1 MSLAILL
8 TVAFGTIYIGYGM
21 FIGDYKKELRTILS
35 QGTVLVIITIWA
47 IYILTFLGGYSK
59 LDLFFY
65 PIFIVIALFT
75 IYKIYLLSIKKP
87 LEVVAKQTSYWGV
100 NAKDIYKKYD
110 WKLDFRKDRIE
121 IRTNRLKKEIYR
133 TYSNDEKYITGNI
146 FLAMNDLKFTKV
158 DDLSEIKSELYL
170 ALIKKFK
177 EIILELELKNDLD
190 TLLKENDNCVEF
202 FLINCWEIYTER
214 VNLGIATLDI
224 LAKNFTEYE
233 LLGALDNATLNSVKR
248 HGAAMY
254 FKYAEFKNLLPKDII
269 EKRKE
274 EDKYQIINLLM
285 YSEYFYSEFKE
296 QENLK
301 YYKDVLGEK
310 E

>member
-1 MSLAILL
+1 MSYAIFL
-8 TVAFGTIYIGYGM
+8 TVAFLTVYIGYGM

-35 QGTVLVIITIWA
+35 QGTILAIFTIWA
-47 IYILTFLGGYSK
+47 VYVLTFLGDYSK
-59 LDLFFY
+59 MEIFFY
-65 PIFIVIALFT
+65 LIFIAIALIT
-75 IYKIYLLSIKKP
+75 IYKIYLLSKKKP
-87 LEVVAKQTSYWGV
+87 VDIVAKQTSYWGV

-110 WKLDFRKDRIE
+110 WKLDFKKDRIE
-121 IRTNRLKKEIYR
+121 TRTNRLQKQIYR
-133 TYSNDEKYITGNI
+133 VYSNEEKYITGNI

-158 DDLSEIKSELYL
+158 NDLSEIQSELYTTI
-170 ALIKKFK
+170 IKKFK
-177 EIILELELKNDLD
+177 EIIEELELKNDLD
-190 TLLKENDNCVEF
+190 TLLKENGNCVEF
-202 FLINCWEIYTER
+202 FLINCWEIYTQR

-254 FKYAEFKNLLPKDII
+254 FKYAEFKGLLPKDILEERQEE
-269 EKRKE
+269 EKNKIKE
-274 EDKYQIINLLM
+274 ILLNSDFIF
-285 YSEYFYSEFKE
+285 SEEQE

-301 YYKDVLGEK
+301 YYKNVLGEN

>member
-1 MSLAILL
+1 MSYAIFL
-8 TVAFGTIYIGYGM
+8 TVAFLTVYIGYGM

-35 QGTVLVIITIWA
+35 QGTILAIFTIWA
-47 IYILTFLGGYSK
+47 VYVLTFLGDYSK
-59 LDLFFY
+59 MEIFFY
-65 PIFIVIALFT
+65 LIFIAIALIT
-75 IYKIYLLSIKKP
+75 IYKIYLLSKKKP
-87 LEVVAKQTSYWGV
+87 VDIVAKQTSYWGV

-110 WKLDFRKDRIE
+110 WKLDFKKDRIE
-121 IRTNRLKKEIYR
+121 TRTNRLQKQIYR
-133 TYSNDEKYITGNI
+133 VYSNEEKYITGNI

-158 DDLSEIKSELYL
+158 NDLSEIQSELYTTI
-170 ALIKKFK
+170 IKKFK
-177 EIILELELKNDLD
+177 EIIEELELKNDLD
-190 TLLKENDNCVEF
+190 TLLKENGNCVEF
-202 FLINCWEIYTER
+202 FLINCWEIYTQR

-254 FKYAEFKNLLPKDII
+254 FKYAEFKGLLPKDILEERQEE
-269 EKRKE
+269 EKNKIKE
-274 EDKYQIINLLM
+274 ILLNSDFIFSEDQ
-285 YSEYFYSEFKE
+285 E

-301 YYKDVLGEK
+301 YYKNVLGEN

>member
-1 MSLAILL
+1 MSYAIFL
-8 TVAFGTIYIGYGM
+8 TVAFLTVYIGYGM

-35 QGTVLVIITIWA
+35 QGTILAIFTIWA
-47 IYILTFLGGYSK
+47 VYVLTFLGDYSK
-59 LDLFFY
+59 MEIFFY
-65 PIFIVIALFT
+65 LIFIAIALIT
-75 IYKIYLLSIKKP
+75 IYKIYLLSKKKP
-87 LEVVAKQTSYWGV
+87 VDIVAKQTSYWGV

-110 WKLDFRKDRIE
+110 WKLDFKKDRIE
-121 IRTNRLKKEIYR
+121 TRTNRLQKQIYR
-133 TYSNDEKYITGNI
+133 VYSNEEKYITGNI

-158 DDLSEIKSELYL
+158 NDLSEIQSELYTTI
-170 ALIKKFK
+170 IKKFK
-177 EIILELELKNDLD
+177 EIIEELELKNDLD

-202 FLINCWEIYTER
+202 FLINCWEIYTTR

-254 FKYAEFKNLLPKDII
+254 FKYAEFKGLLPKDILEERQEE
-269 EKRKE
+269 EKNKIKE
-274 EDKYQIINLLM
+274 ILLNSDFIFSEDQ
-285 YSEYFYSEFKE
+285 E

-301 YYKDVLGEK
+301 YYKNVLGEN